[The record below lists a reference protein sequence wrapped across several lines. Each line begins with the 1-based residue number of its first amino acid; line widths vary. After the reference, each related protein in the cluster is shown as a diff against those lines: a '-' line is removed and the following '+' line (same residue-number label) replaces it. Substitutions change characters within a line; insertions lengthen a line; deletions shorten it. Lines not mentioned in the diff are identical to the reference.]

1 MAVSI
6 VQTGCTVLTQ
16 SFAVL
21 FQLPSPYLSSAL
33 LAPSFSPT
41 NREIKLRKP
50 RKTKNSNLQFLGKSF
65 STCFHPELG
74 WKDEISLLPFPMGK
88 KVVKTLCS
96 EWMKHFVVNHFGNNF
111 SVELDCAQGRWSHSW
126 GSCSVKPELSIY
138 SGQMSKS
145 LWARSLGC
153 FFNSFIETYT
163 MSYFLPWGQELI
175 SCKGGELLRG
185 VRPWRK
191 GKNVKVNQS
200 CKLDPD
206 LRSPAHP
213 F

>member
-1 MAVSI
+1 MI
-6 VQTGCTVLTQ
+6 IQLGVL
-16 SFAVL
+16 
-21 FQLPSPYLSSAL
+21 
-33 LAPSFSPT
+33 
-41 NREIKLRKP
+41 
-50 RKTKNSNLQFLGKSF
+50 
-65 STCFHPELG
+65 
-74 WKDEISLLPFPMGK
+74 M
-88 KVVKTLCS
+88 
-96 EWMKHFVVNHFGNNF
+96 
-111 SVELDCAQGRWSHSW
+111 
-126 GSCSVKPELSIY
+126 KPELSIY

-163 MSYFLPWGQELI
+163 MNCFLPWGQGLI

-206 LRSPAHP
+206 LMSPLIHFKELYCDYCSVQDRDSSRKTLAALLRGLWP
-213 F
+213 TVRGFGPCLVLLMSVPGPPCFAEVYPVSEQW